1 MQLHQ
6 TNDATLRTALTINGF
21 FSAVSGLVCILK
33 PARLADL
40 LLQQPLSILRLSMPE
55 LIFGLGI
62 GLLLFAVLVLLTAR
76 QKITNRQR
84 VQFITALDGVWVLGS
99 GVLLTAFAHYF
110 SGLGMAIIM
119 GIAIAVAFFAVGQL
133 IGLALMYQG
142 KNEITVVRQ
151 GARLKLT
158 ARTLTHATPE
168 TVWQIMND
176 QEGYA
181 IVADNLSKVEIISGQ
196 GYGMVRQCTN
206 NDGQS
211 WRETC
216 TRWDEGR
223 AFAFRIDTE
232 AKDYPYPIGALTGE
246 WALIPKPD
254 HTQICMTFNIS
265 AKAGLLNR
273 LRLTL
278 MIAPFAQVCDR
289 LLNNWVALMEDSATS
304 RPPLTTLKSSNF

>member
-33 PARLADL
+33 SALLADI
-40 LLQQPLSILRLSMPE
+40 LLQQPRSILRLSMPE

-62 GLLLFAVLVLLTAR
+62 GLLLFAALVLLAAQ
-76 QKITNRQR
+76 QKSINRQR
-84 VQFITALDGVWVLGS
+84 VKFITALDGVWVLGS
-99 GVLLTAFAHYF
+99 GVLLTLLAPYF

-119 GIAIAVAFFAVGQL
+119 GVAIAVSFFAVGQL
-133 IGLALMYQG
+133 LGLALMHQG

-151 GARLKLT
+151 GARLTLT
-158 ARTLTHATPE
+158 ARTLTRATPE
-168 TVWQIMND
+168 KVWQVMSD

-181 IVADNLSKVEIISGQ
+181 TVADNISKVEVINGQ
-196 GYGMVRQCTN
+196 EYGMVRQCTN
-206 NDGQS
+206 NNGQS

-223 AFAFRIDTE
+223 TFAFRVDTE
-232 AKDYPYPIGALTGE
+232 AEDYPYPIGALTGE

-265 AKAGLLNR
+265 AKSGLLNR
-273 LRLTL
+273 LLLTL
-278 MIAPFAQVCDR
+278 MIAPFAKVCDR
-289 LLNNWVALMEDSATS
+289 LLNNWVALMEDHTTS
-304 RPPLTTLKSSNF
+304 RTPLANLKLSE